1 MARKLIIGVLVVAVL
16 ALLVRVF
23 AFGPSDSELIK
34 ESLKRSTEAARRGEA
49 SAVMDRL
56 SRSLSYNES
65 PVGDRNDIVKV
76 IRLSKPEVTLGDV
89 NPKIDG
95 NTAVVTTSA
104 HVKIEYSALNM
115 NQDIPKVTIKLQKET
130 SFKYLIVPTPKW
142 RITEVT
148 IDEFANPQLSL

>member
-16 ALLVRVF
+16 AFLVRVF
-23 AFGPSDSELIK
+23 AFGPSDNELIK

-65 PVGDRNDIVKV
+65 PVGDRNEIVKV

-89 NPKIDG
+89 NPKISG
-95 NTAVVTTSA
+95 NSATVTTSA
-104 HVKIEYSALNM
+104 HVKIDYSGINM
-115 NQDIPKVTIKLQKET
+115 DQNIPKVTIKLQKET

-142 RITEVT
+142 RIVDVT
-148 IDEFANPQLSL
+148 IDEMTIPQFSL